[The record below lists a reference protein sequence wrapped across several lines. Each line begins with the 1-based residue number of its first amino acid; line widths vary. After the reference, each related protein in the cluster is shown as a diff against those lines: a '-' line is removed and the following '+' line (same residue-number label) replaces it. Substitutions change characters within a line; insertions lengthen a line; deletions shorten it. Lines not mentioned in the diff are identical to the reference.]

1 LVGSLRRQISA
12 RRASSGATQNPFTV
26 FLWEERVSS
35 KAENRSTENASGNAA
50 IHSLSVCLVDGDPD
64 QLARAHRLRR
74 RSLLISV
81 AAQMVAVAAL
91 ILIPLFFK
99 TERIAM
105 ANIMPVPPY
114 HRASHVERWV
124 ERQHISKPTS
134 GLTFCLSCPPVLPRQ
149 ENSHSSSQTADQTSP
164 IDDSSEIVDCSVCVN
179 LIDKPNPQP
188 LAPRPPEPKIV
199 HVGHLDP
206 AMLIHR
212 VEPVFPALCLQ
223 TRREGTVELHAII
236 ATDGSVSALQFLSGD
251 AFFAQSALNA
261 VSQWRYK
268 PTSLNGHPVEVDTHI
283 TVIYKLNR

>member
-1 LVGSLRRQISA
+1 MEL
-12 RRASSGATQNPFTV
+12 
-26 FLWEERVSS
+26 ERV
-35 KAENRSTENASGNAA
+35 
-50 IHSLSVCLVDGDPD
+50 
-64 QLARAHRLRR
+64 
-74 RSLLISV
+74 
-81 AAQMVAVAAL
+81 
-91 ILIPLFFK
+91 
-99 TERIAM
+99 
-105 ANIMPVPPY
+105 
-114 HRASHVERWV
+114 V

-134 GLTFCLSCPPVLPRQ
+134 GFTFCLSCPPVLPRQ
-149 ENSHSSSQTADQTSP
+149 ETLHSSQPADPTSP
-164 IDDSSEIVDCSVCVN
+164 IGDHVEIVECSECVN
-179 LIDKPNPQP
+179 LIDKPNPQS
-188 LAPRPPEPKIV
+188 LAPRPPEPRIV

-212 VEPVFPALCLQ
+212 VEPVFPALALQ